1 MFGQN
6 MTQDDITRMTN
17 AEVVD
22 QNGDKVGSVG
32 QIYLDDQTQRPTWVT
47 VKTGLFGTKETFVP
61 LDQAS
66 QDGDR
71 IRVPFT
77 KDFIKDAP
85 NVDAD
90 HHITESEEDELY
102 RYYNMSMER
111 GYADTDVNRRGDV
124 REGEVREGQV
134 RDHEVDTRDRDRN
147 RDNDGS
153 VVRHEE
159 ELRVGTERVQTGR
172 VRLRKHV
179 VSETETVAVPVER
192 QEVHVTRE
200 PVRDGEV
207 GGRIGEDQ
215 EVSVTLTEDRPV
227 VEKETVAKERVGLE
241 KETHRD
247 TEQVSAEVRKEQVE
261 VERDGDVRRDGDARR
276 DDNRR

>member
-6 MTQDDITRMTN
+6 LTQDDIARMQN

-32 QIYLDDQTQRPTWVT
+32 QIYLDDQSQRPTWVT

-66 QDGDR
+66 QDGDS
-71 IRVPFT
+71 IRVPYT

-85 NVDAD
+85 NMDAD
-90 HHITESEEDELY
+90 HHISESEEDELY
-102 RYYNMSMER
+102 RYYNLEQGR
-111 GYADTDVNRRGDV
+111 TAVDHDV
-124 REGEVREGQV
+124 
-134 RDHEVDTRDRDRN
+134 DRDRSAQGVAGGVD
-147 RDNDGS
+147 RDVDERHAHADTRAGVDRTADDGS
-153 VVRHEE
+153 VVRREE
-159 ELRVGTERVQTGR
+159 QLNVGTERVETGR

-179 VSETETVAVPVER
+179 VTETETVAVPVER

-200 PVRDGEV
+200 PVAEGET
-207 GGRIGEDQ
+207 GGRIGEDE
-215 EVSVTLTEDRPV
+215 EVSVTLHEERPV
-227 VEKETVAKERVGLE
+227 VEKETVAKERIGLD
-241 KETHRD
+241 KETVRD

-261 VERDGDVRRDGDARR
+261 VERDGDVRRDDDRR
-276 DDNRR
+276 

>member
-6 MTQDDITRMTN
+6 MTQDDISRMQN

-47 VKTGLFGTKETFVP
+47 VKTGLFGNKETFIP
-61 LDQAS
+61 LDQAT
-66 QDGDR
+66 QDGDN
-71 IRVPFT
+71 IRVPYT

-85 NVDAD
+85 NMDAD
-90 HHITESEEDELY
+90 HHISESEEDELY
-102 RYYNMSMER
+102 RYYNLEQGR
-111 GYADTDVNRRGDV
+111 GYVDTDATRRDDVV
-124 REGEVREGQV
+124 REGEVR
-134 RDHEVDTRDRDRN
+134 DRAD
-147 RDNDGS
+147 DGS

-159 ELRVGTERVQTGR
+159 ELRVGTERVETGR

-179 VSETETVAVPVER
+179 VTETETVAVPVER

-200 PVRDGEV
+200 PIRDGEV
-207 GGRIGEDQ
+207 GGRIGDDQ

-241 KETHRD
+241 TETHRE
-247 TEQVSAEVRKEQVE
+247 TQQVSAEVRKEQVE
-261 VERDGDVRRDGDARR
+261 VEREGDVRRDDTRR
-276 DDNRR
+276 

>member
-6 MTQDDITRMTN
+6 MTQDDITRMQN

-66 QDGDR
+66 QDGER
-71 IRVPFT
+71 IRVPYT

-85 NVDAD
+85 NMDAD
-90 HHITESEEDELY
+90 HHISESEEDELY
-102 RYYNMSMER
+102 RYYNMSQER
-111 GYADTDVNRRGDV
+111 GYADTDVNRRDDAAVAGTTARTDV
-124 REGEVREGQV
+124 REGEA
-134 RDHEVDTRDRDRN
+134 RDRDMRDRN
-147 RDNDGS
+147 DDGS
-153 VVRHEE
+153 VVRREE
-159 ELRVGTERVQTGR
+159 ELRVGTERVETGR

-179 VSETETVAVPVER
+179 VTEQETVSVPVER
-192 QEVHVTRE
+192 EEVHVTRE

-207 GGRIGEDQ
+207 GGRIGGDE
-215 EVSVTLTEDRPV
+215 EVSVTLHEERPV
-227 VEKETVAKERVGLE
+227 VDKQTVAKERVGLDT
-241 KETHRD
+241 ETHRD

-261 VERDGDVRRDGDARR
+261 VERDGDVRRDDTRR
-276 DDNRR
+276 